1 MPRSRQSQIS
11 LDETPYYHACSRI
24 VRKSWLCGID
34 KNTGKSYEH
43 RREWVEQRLL
53 MLANIYSIDVCAFAV
68 MSNHTHIV
76 LHVDV
81 KQAESWSMTE
91 VLTRWHQL
99 YKGTLLTQN
108 FLKGESQL
116 SIEVEMVKSTA
127 EIYRSRLMS
136 ISWFMRNLNEFIARA
151 ANKEDNCTGRFWE
164 GRFKLQALLDEK
176 ALAACL
182 AYVDLNPIRAKMA
195 ATPEES
201 KHTSIKLRL
210 SDLKEGKQPAQL
222 LAFAGNPRQNM
233 PKGLPFDFRDYCELI
248 ELTGRVL
255 RDDKRGAIDVQQ
267 APLLQRLGLSDENWL
282 ELTRGFGHAFS
293 LAAGDCEHLSQHKE
307 HSGQSRVRGI
317 AYSHDADHS
326 FSPKP
331 ISHSHRCRSLLLVTL
346 R

>member
-1 MPRSRQSQIS
+1 MTYSFSKGVVMPRSRQSQIS

-127 EIYRSRLMS
+127 EIYRSRL
-136 ISWFMRNLNEFIARA
+136 R
-151 ANKEDNCTGRFWE
+151 
-164 GRFKLQALLDEK
+164 
-176 ALAACL
+176 
-182 AYVDLNPIRAKMA
+182 Y
-195 ATPEES
+195 
-201 KHTSIKLRL
+201 
-210 SDLKEGKQPAQL
+210 
-222 LAFAGNPRQNM
+222 
-233 PKGLPFDFRDYCELI
+233 
-248 ELTGRVL
+248 
-255 RDDKRGAIDVQQ
+255 
-267 APLLQRLGLSDENWL
+267 
-282 ELTRGFGHAFS
+282 
-293 LAAGDCEHLSQHKE
+293 
-307 HSGQSRVRGI
+307 
-317 AYSHDADHS
+317 
-326 FSPKP
+326 
-331 ISHSHRCRSLLLVTL
+331 
-346 R
+346 